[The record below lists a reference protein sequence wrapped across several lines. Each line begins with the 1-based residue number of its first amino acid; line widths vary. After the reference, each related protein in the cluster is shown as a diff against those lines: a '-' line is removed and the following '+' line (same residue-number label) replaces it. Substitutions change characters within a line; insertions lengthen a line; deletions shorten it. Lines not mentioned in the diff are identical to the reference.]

1 MAGASDEHSTAK
13 LLALLGG
20 IASVLS
26 ILAWLGVSNAAEL
39 KDLLTDAPPASASAS
54 PTPNAPP
61 STVHAPG
68 GSGTGGGSTHT
79 SGAEP
84 STPAPGPTEKTFKA
98 ISAGDCLAVYDT
110 GHGGSAN
117 IDWSVDAPPDPV
129 SCAAEQA
136 QVKVTATDT
145 ACPTGQDKSYW
156 SHRSATTGDTTKL
169 CLTRIYH
176 YGHCLLGRQTGDA
189 ITFGFMTAVDCR
201 RKTVPAPYNQIMH
214 ITGVYRRR
222 VAVHHHLPGR
232 LIGNSAPRRTLRAA
246 VLVPDP
252 RAFTR
257 GGGPE

>member
-1 MAGASDEHSTAK
+1 M
-13 LLALLGG
+13 
-20 IASVLS
+20 
-26 ILAWLGVSNAAEL
+26 
-39 KDLLTDAPPASASAS
+39 
-54 PTPNAPP
+54 
-61 STVHAPG
+61 
-68 GSGTGGGSTHT
+68 
-79 SGAEP
+79 
-84 STPAPGPTEKTFKA
+84 
-98 ISAGDCLAVYDT
+98 
-110 GHGGSAN
+110 
-117 IDWSVDAPPDPV
+117 
-129 SCAAEQA
+129 
-136 QVKVTATDT
+136 TATDT

-176 YGHCLLGRQTGDA
+176 YGHCLLGRQAGDA

-246 VLVPDP
+246 VLAPDP